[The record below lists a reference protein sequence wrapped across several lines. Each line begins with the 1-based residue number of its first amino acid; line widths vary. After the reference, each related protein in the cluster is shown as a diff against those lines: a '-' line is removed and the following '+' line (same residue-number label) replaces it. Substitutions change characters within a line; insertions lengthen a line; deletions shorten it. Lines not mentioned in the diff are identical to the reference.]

1 MNVLNF
7 PGNCSDADGT
17 RPMGPDL
24 YGAYYLPVSTEYDP
38 EADRTTMRLR
48 PLPPA
53 ELAEFI
59 ESRRSDT
66 EARLDVLI
74 GLAGLFGGGH
84 G

>member
-7 PGNCSDADGT
+7 PGNCADADFT

-24 YGAYYLPVSTEYDP
+24 HGAYYLPVWGEYDP

-48 PLPPA
+48 PMPPA

-59 ESRRSDT
+59 AARERDT
-66 EARLDVLI
+66 DAKLDALVRLAD
-74 GLAGLFGGGH
+74 LFGGGR
-84 G
+84 